1 MEKRSKTCFISYSH
15 EGCDRDTLDYFI
27 YALRDHLGSG
37 EQLLFDQHLRTGKDF
52 KDFMAML
59 DSVDVVIILL
69 TPSYKRKV
77 MERQGGVYEEF
88 RRIWARYTNQKLGKE
103 EPARESNQVPFEIL
117 PILFSGSIAN
127 STPDELLS
135 IKQLDLTGLR
145 VTRKT
150 NGEFVVPQNMQST
163 YTTQIQ
169 TLASE
174 IHAESA
180 VKSPEFIRDSKTYY
194 DRLFVDLKA
203 SFNNPIFR
211 TYDYLDT
218 IFVKTSTYYRIESQL
233 AYFVIGRKGSG
244 KSTLTQV
251 LPLIYPERYQGII
264 EIIADDFNL
273 ESLYGLY
280 SDQQF
285 RSDVNAAVSR
295 DRAFEL
301 TWEALL
307 MLATMNV
314 IMDFSVNGMLNSVQ
328 APLVEP
334 IEKFIEKMKG
344 TSELTQWKTGDL
356 FNYAF
361 TGTISFVKDC
371 IDGMRAD
378 PALYLVDI
386 GVRFNRERYLAHV
399 FGLEV
404 LDSFRKLLRTFNKR
418 FLVTL
423 DGFDTA
429 FDRFR
434 LDSIRAYDEE
444 KMRRRAH
451 FEVDWLRSLL
461 SLTMQARSRGQ
472 DYFYSTL
479 DFCIAAPK
487 DRFMEVVRV
496 ERDSYRHWQRW
507 CTLHWSGIELAILLR
522 KRLQV
527 LAGIPKKNKDKD
539 LSPEE
544 RLNEVLKH
552 KMFRHI
558 PNVLEFEYNG
568 KTCTIPLFMYILR
581 HTFWRPREV
590 LVYFAALLA
599 LSEEMKR
606 WGYEVTTE
614 LVRKCVKATTHQIIE
629 SEFIN
634 EFRSTVVNIRDVVQR
649 FRKNRP
655 IISYEK
661 VIGILSTVDFKF
673 AASGLED
680 SQLIEKIQ
688 FLYEIGFLGV
698 YATKEM
704 QETFGLDCEHSFY
717 FNEGSSLFIGTD
729 DEDMKSW
736 DFIIHPIFSEYLR
749 LDTKGLDLSLQYNW
763 AYLHKRE
770 AFFSANP
777 NA

>member
-1 MEKRSKTCFISYSH
+1 LEKSAKTCFISYCH
-15 EGCDRDTLDYFI
+15 EGSDRDTLDYLI
-27 YALRDHLGSG
+27 HTLKDHLGSG
-37 EQLLFDQHLRTGKDF
+37 EQLLYDQHLSTGEDF

-59 DSVDVVIILL
+59 DRVDVVIILL
-69 TPSYKRKV
+69 SPSYKRKV
-77 MERQGGVYEEF
+77 VERQGGVYEEF
-88 RRIWARYTNQKLGKE
+88 RRIWARHTDQKIGKE
-103 EPARESNQVPFEIL
+103 DPAWESNKVPFEIL
-117 PILFSGSIAN
+117 PILFSGSYAH
-127 STPDELLS
+127 STPDELLTL
-135 IKQLDLTGLR
+135 KQLDLTGLR
-145 VTRKT
+145 VSRKP
-150 NGEFVVPQNMQST
+150 NGEFVIPQSIQNTFTHPIQS
-163 YTTQIQ
+163 
-169 TLASE
+169 LASQ

-180 VKSPEFIRDSKTYY
+180 VKSQAFIKLSNSYY

-203 SFNNPIFR
+203 SFNDPIFASR
-211 TYDYLDT
+211 DYLDT
-218 IFVKTSTYYRIESQL
+218 ILVKTSTYFRIESQL
-233 AYFVIGRKGSG
+233 AFFVIGRKGSG

-251 LPLIYPERYQGII
+251 LPLTQPDRYQGII

-307 MLATMNV
+307 MLAAMDV
-314 IMDFSVNGMLNSVQ
+314 ILNFSINGLLNSVQ
-328 APLVEP
+328 SRLVEP
-334 IEKFIEKMKG
+334 IEKFINNMKG
-344 TSELTQWKTGDL
+344 NSPLTHWRTGDL

-361 TGTISFVKDC
+361 TGTMSFVKDC
-371 IDGMRAD
+371 IDGTRSD
-378 PALYLVDI
+378 PALFLVDI
-386 GVRFNRERYLAHV
+386 GVRFNRERFLAHL
-399 FGLEV
+399 FSSEV
-404 LDSFRKLLRTFNKR
+404 MDSFRMLLRTFNKR
-418 FLVTL
+418 FLITL

-527 LAGIPKKNKDKD
+527 LAGIKKTSKDKD
-539 LSPEE
+539 RSPKE
-544 RLNEVLKH
+544 RLDVVLRH
-552 KMFRHI
+552 KMFQHI
-558 PNVLEFEYNG
+558 LNTLEFEYNG
-568 KTCTIPLFMYILR
+568 KTYTMPLFMYILR

-599 LSEEMKR
+599 LSEDMKR

-614 LVRKCVKATTHQIIE
+614 IVRKCVKATTHQIIE

-634 EFRSTVVNIRDVVQR
+634 EFRSTVVNIRDIVQR
-649 FRKNRP
+649 FKKSKP
-655 IISYEK
+655 VISFEK
-661 VIGILSTVDFKF
+661 VRDILSTVDFKF
-673 AASGLED
+673 AASSLEE
-680 SQLIEKIQ
+680 SQMMEKIQ
-688 FLYEIGFLGV
+688 FLYEIGFIGV
-698 YATKEM
+698 KATKEM
-704 QETFGLDCEHSFY
+704 QENFGLDCEHAFY

-729 DEDMKSW
+729 EDDMKSW
-736 DFIIHPIFSEYLR
+736 EFIIHPIFSEYLR
-749 LDTKGLDLSLQYNW
+749 LDTKGEDLSLQFNW
-763 AYLHKRE
+763 DYLHKRE

>member
-1 MEKRSKTCFISYSH
+1 
-15 EGCDRDTLDYFI
+15 
-27 YALRDHLGSG
+27 
-37 EQLLFDQHLRTGKDF
+37 
-52 KDFMAML
+52 ML
-59 DSVDVVIILL
+59 DTVDVVIILL
-69 TPSYKRKV
+69 SPSYKRKV
-77 MERQGGVYEEF
+77 TERQGGVYEEF
-88 RRIWARYTNQKLGKE
+88 RRIWARYTDQKIGKE
-103 EPARESNQVPFEIL
+103 DPGQDGNEASFEIL
-117 PILFSGSIAN
+117 PILFSGSYAN
-127 STPDELLS
+127 STPDELITL
-135 IKQLDLTGLR
+135 KHLDLTSLR
-145 VTRKT
+145 VQRKT
-150 NGEFVVPQNMQST
+150 NGEFVIPKNIQSNF
-163 YTTQIQ
+163 TTQIQ
-169 TLASE
+169 SLASQ

-180 VKSPEFIRDSKTYY
+180 VKSEAFTKLSKTYY

-203 SFNNPIFR
+203 SFNDPIFA
-211 TYDYLDT
+211 THDYLDT
-218 IFVKTSTYYRIESQL
+218 ILVKTSTYFRIESQL
-233 AYFVIGRKGSG
+233 AFFVIGRKGSG

-251 LPLIYPERYQGII
+251 LPLIHPDRYQGIV

-307 MLATMNV
+307 ILATMNA
-314 IMDFSVNGMLNSVQ
+314 IMDLSENGLLNSIQ
-328 APLVEP
+328 SNLIEP
-334 IEKFIEKMKG
+334 IERFIQDMKG
-344 TSELTQWKTGDL
+344 ASPLTQWRTGDL

-361 TGTISFVKDC
+361 TRTMSFVKDC
-371 IDGMRAD
+371 IDGTRAD

-386 GVRFNRERYLAHV
+386 GARFNRERYLTHI
-399 FGLEV
+399 FGVEV
-404 LDSFRKLLRTFNKR
+404 MDSFRMLLRTFNKR

-461 SLTMQARSRGQ
+461 SLTMHARSRSQ

-527 LAGIPKKNKDKD
+527 LAGVKKKSKDKE

-544 RLNEVLKH
+544 RLDEILRH

-558 PNVLEFEYNG
+558 PSALEFEYNG
-568 KTCTIPLFMYILR
+568 KTHSMPMFMYILR

-590 LVYFAALLA
+590 LVYFAGLLA
-599 LSEEMKR
+599 LSEDMKR
-606 WGYEVTTE
+606 WGYEITTE
-614 LVRKCVKATTHQIIE
+614 IVRNCVKATTHQIIE

-634 EFRSTVVNIRDVVQR
+634 EFRSTVVNIRDIVQR
-649 FRKNRP
+649 FKKSKP
-655 IISYEK
+655 VISFSK
-661 VIGILSTVDFKF
+661 VIDILTTVDFKF
-673 AASGLED
+673 AASSFGEA
-680 SQLIEKIQ
+680 QIIEKIQ

-698 YATKEM
+698 KATKEM
-704 QETFGLDCEHSFY
+704 QETFGLDCEHAFY
-717 FNEGSSLFIGTD
+717 FNEGSALFIGTD
-729 DEDMKSW
+729 EDDMKFW

-749 LDTKGLDLSLQYNW
+749 LDTKGIDLNLQFNW